1 VGDSLVSVIINC
13 LNGEKFLREA
23 IDSVYAQ
30 TYNNWE
36 IILWDNA
43 STDKTAEIGQSYDSK
58 IKYYKSEKVIPLG
71 DARNKALKQCKG
83 EFIAILDCDDIW
95 APDKLEKQI
104 PLFKESSI
112 GLVFC
117 DCIFFKAGGKEWRHY
132 SKRRPYIG
140 NCFRQLLTDFSLVL
154 STVVIRTSVFKNL
167 DEHFDTRFN
176 VLEDADLFRRIAF
189 YWEVD
194 FVNEPLAKWRVHK
207 DSWTWSKT
215 DLFITENEMLLEK
228 FKSVIPRFE
237 EDYAAEIQQLTKT
250 VNIKK
255 ARQHWSEG
263 DGRLARK
270 ELIKNMPDIKSLAL
284 YIISFFP
291 VRVGERLITIFRG
304 DFSAN

>member
-1 VGDSLVSVIINC
+1 MGDSLVSVIINC

-117 DCIFFKAGGKEWRHY
+117 DCISLKQAGRNGDITVSEGHILGIAFVSSLR
-132 SKRRPYIG
+132 I
-140 NCFRQLLTDFSLVL
+140 FRLSLV
-154 STVVIRTSVFKNL
+154 
-167 DEHFDTRFN
+167 
-176 VLEDADLFRRIAF
+176 
-189 YWEVD
+189 
-194 FVNEPLAKWRVHK
+194 P
-207 DSWTWSKT
+207 
-215 DLFITENEMLLEK
+215 
-228 FKSVIPRFE
+228 
-237 EDYAAEIQQLTKT
+237 
-250 VNIKK
+250 
-255 ARQHWSEG
+255 
-263 DGRLARK
+263 
-270 ELIKNMPDIKSLAL
+270 
-284 YIISFFP
+284 
-291 VRVGERLITIFRG
+291 
-304 DFSAN
+304 

>member
-1 VGDSLVSVIINC
+1 M
-13 LNGEKFLREA
+13 
-23 IDSVYAQ
+23 
-30 TYNNWE
+30 
-36 IILWDNA
+36 
-43 STDKTAEIGQSYDSK
+43 
-58 IKYYKSEKVIPLG
+58 
-71 DARNKALKQCKG
+71 
-83 EFIAILDCDDIW
+83 
-95 APDKLEKQI
+95 
-104 PLFKESSI
+104 
-112 GLVFC
+112 
-117 DCIFFKAGGKEWRHY
+117 
-132 SKRRPYIG
+132 
-140 NCFRQLLTDFSLVL
+140 
-154 STVVIRTSVFKNL
+154 
-167 DEHFDTRFN
+167 
-176 VLEDADLFRRIAF
+176 LEDADLFRRIAF